1 MINMI
6 ELYYKDILLG
16 TLEKKDKYIYNSSFS
31 EKLATNSYFLIEY
44 FNLCN
49 SKQKEFDTLPE
60 PFARMYQDIMQRD
73 DIKSMA
79 DIKESDSEYEVL
91 YKFAGI
97 RQSDVEYNLKQKK

>member
-1 MINMI
+1 MI

-16 TLEKKDKYIYNSSFS
+16 TLEKKDKHIYNSSFS

-49 SKQKEFDTLPE
+49 SRQREFDTLPE
-60 PFARMYQDIMQRD
+60 PFARIYRDIMQRD

-97 RQSDVEYNLKQKK
+97 RQSNVEYNLKQKTPK